1 MVYLLRSGKNRPFFS
16 PRYYFSVFL
25 EDAMKAKRPEGW
37 ITTSEAA
44 EMTGYA
50 QAYFRIL
57 AKQGKVAAIKVGR
70 DWLLDRESVLAHK
83 AKMESLG
90 KLKHNPWRKDL
101 QTGGQ
106 GGEQDAE

>member
-1 MVYLLRSGKNRPFFS
+1 MSTIDRWVGTK
-16 PRYYFSVFL
+16 
-25 EDAMKAKRPEGW
+25 
-37 ITTSEAA
+37 EAA
-44 EMTGYA
+44 SVSGYTPIYIRYLIRQNRVEA
-50 QAYFRIL
+50 RR
-57 AKQGKVAAIKVGR
+57 VGNA
-70 DWLLDRESVLAHK
+70 WLVNLDSLLAHK